1 MQRERIVVVGGGLAG
16 LRTVEELRSAGYPGG
31 LVLIGSESRP
41 PYDRP
46 PLSKQLMVGAL
57 DDTTLRAEL
66 GSLEADVRLGELA
79 TEVGEGVLRTERAE
93 YAFDGL
99 VLATGARP
107 VALPGSGR
115 QRFLRTIDDALALR
129 QALLPGTRVG
139 IVGAGWIGAE
149 LATAAA
155 ARGCRVT
162 VIESGSTPLAMALG
176 PEVGART
183 AGWYA
188 QARVELVLGAA
199 VTSIDDGGLRLAGD
213 RFLAFDEVV
222 VAVGVRPEVGWL
234 ESSGLELD
242 NGVAVDAELRSSRPG
257 VFAVGD
263 CAAFWSGRFGRRMR
277 PEHWDTALRA
287 PSVVAA
293 NLLGGHERYDPVPYF
308 WSEQFGRMLQY
319 VGDHK
324 SASRVIWRGDTGGPT
339 WSACWL
345 AGDPRGSE
353 RLVAV
358 LAVGSPRDLQQGRRL
373 IEAARPVDPE
383 LLADP
388 ALALR
393 DAARAATG

>member
-16 LRTVEELRSAGYPGG
+16 LRTVEELRSAGYAGG

-234 ESSGLELD
+234 ESS
-242 NGVAVDAELRSSRPG
+242 
-257 VFAVGD
+257 
-263 CAAFWSGRFGRRMR
+263 
-277 PEHWDTALRA
+277 
-287 PSVVAA
+287 
-293 NLLGGHERYDPVPYF
+293 
-308 WSEQFGRMLQY
+308 
-319 VGDHK
+319 
-324 SASRVIWRGDTGGPT
+324 
-339 WSACWL
+339 
-345 AGDPRGSE
+345 
-353 RLVAV
+353 
-358 LAVGSPRDLQQGRRL
+358 
-373 IEAARPVDPE
+373 
-383 LLADP
+383 
-388 ALALR
+388 
-393 DAARAATG
+393 